1 MLTPGLCSVTFRQL
15 DPPALLDLAA
25 RAGLAAVEW
34 GADVHVP
41 VGDLATARDVAARTA
56 DAGLTVASY
65 GSYWRARPGE
75 DVGDVLA
82 TARALGAPRVRVW
95 AGEAGSDATA
105 DRAPVV
111 QALADAVRRA
121 GDVGLRIGT
130 ESHGGTLTDTT
141 ASTRLLLAEVDDLV
155 GRPALTTYWQ
165 PTVDASDEEALAE
178 LGELAD
184 RVSTVHAFS
193 WGPGTHRNP
202 LRAREA
208 LWTRALALLEG
219 SDRDH
224 DVLLEFV
231 PGDDP
236 DALEGEARTLRG
248 WLSAAPPT
256 R

>member
-15 DPPALLDLAA
+15 DPSALLDLAA

-41 VGDLATARDVAARTA
+41 VGDLATAREVAARTV
-56 DAGLTVASY
+56 DAGLVVASY
-65 GSYWRARPGE
+65 GSYWRAGPE
-75 DVGDVLA
+75 DVGPVLA

-95 AGEAGSDATA
+95 AGDTGSAAAG
-105 DRAPVV
+105 DRSPVV
-111 QALADAVRRA
+111 RALADAVHRA
-121 GDVGLRIGT
+121 DDLGLQLGT

-141 ASTRLLLAEVDDLV
+141 ASTLQLLAEVDDLA

-165 PTVDASDEEALAE
+165 PTVDATDEEALAE
-178 LGELAD
+178 LAALTG

-193 WGPGTHRNP
+193 WGPGTTRNP
-202 LRAREA
+202 LRTREA
-208 LWTRALALLEG
+208 LWTRVLDALRRTG
-219 SDRDH
+219 GDH

-231 PGDDP
+231 TDDDP
-236 DALEGEARTLRG
+236 DVLAREATALQG
-248 WLSAAPPT
+248 WLNAAPST

>member
-56 DAGLTVASY
+56 DAGLAVASY
-65 GSYWRARPGE
+65 GSYWRAGPE
-75 DVGDVLA
+75 DVGPVLA

-95 AGEAGSDATA
+95 AGETGSAGTG
-105 DRAPVV
+105 DRTPVV
-111 QALADAVRRA
+111 RALADAVRRA
-121 GDVGLRIGT
+121 EDLGLQLGT

-141 ASTRLLLAEVDDLV
+141 ASTLQLLEEVDDLV
-155 GRPALTTYWQ
+155 GRPTLTTYWQ
-165 PTVDASDEEALAE
+165 PTVDATDEEALAE
-178 LGELAD
+178 LAELAD

-193 WGPGTHRNP
+193 WGPGTTRNP
-202 LRAREA
+202 LRSREP
-208 LWTRALALLEG
+208 LWTRVADALAG
-219 SDRDH
+219 HGRDH

-236 DALEGEARTLRG
+236 EVLDREASALRE
-248 WLSAAPPT
+248 WLSAARPT